1 MRALL
6 GLALVGLT
14 AATACGGKRAGAGGR
29 GLTYY
34 ESYDPRS
41 LDPALS
47 TDVPTGEMVTLA
59 FDGLT
64 QFDADGRLLPALADR
79 WTAGQDGSGS
89 RYVFHLRPG
98 VEFHD
103 GTALTAAAVRASLL
117 RVLSPA
123 TKGGRPWPL
132 YPIAGAEAYAAGRAA
147 DVSGITVLGDSSIAF
162 TLTEPLAIFPK
173 FLAMPVASVVP
184 APPPGDPTQGPVGT
198 GPWRFVAWQHDD
210 YLLFARNPSYWGGA
224 PAGDT
229 LTVRIIPE
237 PLTRAAEFEAG
248 RLSVI
253 EVPFG
258 ETAQWR
264 RQHPD
269 LLLEKPALRVVYVA
283 LNNRRGPLRDVRV
296 RQAINYA
303 VNAPE
308 ILATVYGG
316 RGILARGAIPPGL
329 AGGERDTARTGYHY
343 DPAEAKRLLAAAGYG
358 SGITLQLWRNTSNV
372 ELARVAQAV
381 QAQLEPVGIRVEL
394 VERDASSQREA
405 ARKGETDMV
414 VLDWWADYPDADNFL
429 YPLFYSGNFGPGGNY
444 AFYSDPVSDSLIL
457 RARRTTDDAARTAL
471 YRQIDERVYRAAPW
485 LYLWFPTDLW
495 AKRPDVTGWDV
506 SVIFNGQHWTGAR
519 PAP

>member
-14 AATACGGKRAGAGGR
+14 AATACGGQRAGAGGR

-59 FDGLT
+59 FDGLPH
-64 QFDADGRLLPALADR
+64 FDADGRLLPALADR
-79 WTAGQDGSGS
+79 WTAGQDGNGR

-98 VEFHD
+98 VKFHD
-103 GTALTAAAVRASLL
+103 GTPLTAAAVRASLL

-132 YPIAGAEAYAAGRAA
+132 YPIAGAEAYAAGRAT

-162 TLTEPLAIFPK
+162 ALTEPLAIFPK

-198 GPWRFVAWQHDD
+198 GPWRFVAWQRSD

-258 ETAQWR
+258 ETARWR
-264 RQHPD
+264 AERPGQ
-269 LLLEKPALRVVYVA
+269 LVEKPALRVVYVA
-283 LNNRRGPLRDVRV
+283 LNNRRGPLRDARV
-296 RQAINYA
+296 RGAINHA
-303 VNAPE
+303 VNRSE

-316 RGILARGAIPPGL
+316 RGALAHGALPPGPPGSDPPRRGDRERRPRRQLCVLCRPGHGLADPPRTPHHERHRAYDLVPPDRRARVSRCALAVPLVSHRPVGAAAGARGLGS
-329 AGGERDTARTGYHY
+329 AGNLQWTTLDARTGRAAGMHLVGR
-343 DPAEAKRLLAAAGYG
+343 RLLM
-358 SGITLQLWRNTSNV
+358 TLPTLF
-372 ELARVAQAV
+372 
-381 QAQLEPVGIRVEL
+381 G
-394 VERDASSQREA
+394 
-405 ARKGETDMV
+405 
-414 VLDWWADYPDADNFL
+414 VL
-429 YPLFYSGNFGPGGNY
+429 G
-444 AFYSDPVSDSLIL
+444 
-457 RARRTTDDAARTAL
+457 
-471 YRQIDERVYRAAPW
+471 
-485 LYLWFPTDLW
+485 
-495 AKRPDVTGWDV
+495 
-506 SVIFNGQHWTGAR
+506 
-519 PAP
+519 

>member
-64 QFDADGRLLPALADR
+64 RFDADGRLLPGLADR
-79 WTAGQDGSGS
+79 WTTGHDGDGR

-98 VEFHD
+98 VRFHD
-103 GTALTAAAVRASLL
+103 GTPLTAAAVRASML

-132 YPIAGAEAYAAGRAA
+132 YPIAGAEAYAAGRAG
-147 DVSGITVLGDSSIAF
+147 DVSGITVQGDSSIAF

-184 APPPGDPTQGPVGT
+184 VPPPNDLAQRPVGT

-210 YLLFARNPSYWGGA
+210 YLVFARNPSYWGGA
-224 PAGDT
+224 PASDT
-229 LTVRIIPE
+229 LLVRVIPE

-258 ETAQWR
+258 ETARWR
-264 RQHPD
+264 AQHPHW
-269 LLLEKPALRVVYVA
+269 LVEKPALRVVYVA
-283 LNNRRGPLRDVRV
+283 LNNRRGPLSDVRV
-296 RQAINYA
+296 RRAINQA
-303 VNAPE
+303 VNVPE

-316 RGILARGAIPPGL
+316 RGIRARGAIPPAL
-329 AGGERDTARTGYHY
+329 AGSDTTRPAYDY
-343 DPAEAKRLLAAAGYG
+343 DPAAARRLLAQAGYAT
-358 SGITLQLWRNTSNV
+358 GIDLQLWRTAANV
-372 ELARVAQAV
+372 ELSRAAQAI
-381 QAQLEPVGIRVEL
+381 QSQLAAVGVRVEL
-394 VERDASSQREA
+394 VERDASRQREA
-405 ARKGETDMV
+405 ARKG
-414 VLDWWADYPDADNFL
+414 
-429 YPLFYSGNFGPGGNY
+429 
-444 AFYSDPVSDSLIL
+444 
-457 RARRTTDDAARTAL
+457 RAGT
-471 YRQIDERVYRAAPW
+471 
-485 LYLWFPTDLW
+485 
-495 AKRPDVTGWDV
+495 
-506 SVIFNGQHWTGAR
+506 
-519 PAP
+519 